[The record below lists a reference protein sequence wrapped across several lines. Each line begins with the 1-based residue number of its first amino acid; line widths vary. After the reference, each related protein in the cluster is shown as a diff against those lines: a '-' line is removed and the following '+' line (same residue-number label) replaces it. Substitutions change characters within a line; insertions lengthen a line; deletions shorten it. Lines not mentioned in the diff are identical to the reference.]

1 MYFLLVRSPRS
12 EDLFE
17 ATFEAPFEDPTATKW
32 EDEAPL
38 AIQKEVIGLEGSKAP
53 RAVARA

>member
-1 MYFLLVRSPRS
+1 MKPLLKP
-12 EDLFE
+12 L
-17 ATFEAPFEDPTATKW
+17 FEDPTATKW